1 QARQDAGQRDGVRLP
16 GGEERRPGGRE
27 HPPEHGFPPAAR
39 ARGQPADG
47 DLAAPGRPRLR
58 RQGDAAR
65 GRGRLAARSSLG
77 AVLRRPSPDLEAA
90 RQPARGLRR
99 DLEAEEGLA
108 GTARAARRPH
118 GPAGPAGTGTAG
130 RSRVPQVAVVTGGSS
145 GIGAAVARKLTE
157 RGWSC
162 VLVARGEERLRAVAE
177 ELGAEWERCDVGD
190 RSEVERVAAAIRE
203 RHPEI
208 GLLVNGAGIPGR
220 GGFLRAGAELIET
233 VTRTNYLGGV
243 WCLRAFLPALEAAAP
258 SHLVNVVSVA
268 GTISSGAAGPYSAS
282 KHAQLAF
289 SRRASSPAPGDVGSG
304 PQATRLRPL
313 ASRSQPR
320 KSRA

>member
-1 QARQDAGQRDGVRLP
+1 
-16 GGEERRPGGRE
+16 
-27 HPPEHGFPPAAR
+27 
-39 ARGQPADG
+39 
-47 DLAAPGRPRLR
+47 
-58 RQGDAAR
+58 
-65 GRGRLAARSSLG
+65 
-77 AVLRRPSPDLEAA
+77 
-90 RQPARGLRR
+90 
-99 DLEAEEGLA
+99 
-108 GTARAARRPH
+108 
-118 GPAGPAGTGTAG
+118 
-130 RSRVPQVAVVTGGSS
+130 VPQVAVVTGGSS
-145 GIGAAVARKLTE
+145 GIGAAVARKLTG

-203 RHPEI
+203 RNPEI

-220 GGFLRAGAELIET
+220 GGFLRADAELIET

-258 SHLVNVVSVA
+258 SHVVNVVSVA

-289 SRRASSPAPGDVGSG
+289 SRSIAVELAPRGISVTSVLPGFVETPGFPQRERFGFFLRLLVVDPEFVAHRTVEAVEHRRGEIFVPRWYRPVAWLQALAPGLLRRRGRLGSRG
-304 PQATRLRPL
+304 
-313 ASRSQPR
+313 
-320 KSRA
+320 

>member
-1 QARQDAGQRDGVRLP
+1 
-16 GGEERRPGGRE
+16 
-27 HPPEHGFPPAAR
+27 
-39 ARGQPADG
+39 
-47 DLAAPGRPRLR
+47 
-58 RQGDAAR
+58 
-65 GRGRLAARSSLG
+65 
-77 AVLRRPSPDLEAA
+77 
-90 RQPARGLRR
+90 QPARSLRR

-118 GPAGPAGTGTAG
+118 RPAGPAGTGTAG
-130 RSRVPQVAVVTGGSS
+130 RSRVPKIAVVTGGSS

-162 VLVARGEERLRAVAE
+162 VLVARGEERLRAVAG

-190 RSEVERVAAAIRE
+190 RSEVERIAAAIRE

-220 GGFLRAGAELIET
+220 GGFLRADAELIET

-258 SHLVNVVSVA
+258 SHVVNVVSVA

-289 SRRASSPAPGDVGSG
+289 SRAARSELRERGIHVHTVLPGFVETPGFPQRSRFSGSLLRAVVVEPELVANRIVAAVERDRAEIFVPRYYRIATLAQVFAPGLVARAGKRG
-304 PQATRLRPL
+304 IRP
-313 ASRSQPR
+313 AGE
-320 KSRA
+320 

>member
-1 QARQDAGQRDGVRLP
+1 M
-16 GGEERRPGGRE
+16 
-27 HPPEHGFPPAAR
+27 
-39 ARGQPADG
+39 
-47 DLAAPGRPRLR
+47 
-58 RQGDAAR
+58 
-65 GRGRLAARSSLG
+65 
-77 AVLRRPSPDLEAA
+77 
-90 RQPARGLRR
+90 
-99 DLEAEEGLA
+99 
-108 GTARAARRPH
+108 
-118 GPAGPAGTGTAG
+118 
-130 RSRVPQVAVVTGGSS
+130 PQVAVVTGGSS

-220 GGFLRAGAELIET
+220 GGFLRADAELIET

-258 SHLVNVVSVA
+258 SHVVNVVSVA

-289 SRRASSPAPGDVGSG
+289 SRAARGELRRRASPRWPRSSRPASSPAPGDVGFG
-304 PQATRLRPL
+304 PQATRLRPS